1 MRTET
6 IDLAV
11 ADGTRMRARVAR
23 PQGGG
28 PHPGLLVFQEAYG
41 VNAHI
46 KDVAGRFA
54 RAGYVAIAP
63 ELFHRTA
70 PAGFEGDYAAFSSV
84 EQHMQALTVAG
95 LEADIRAAHGWLAAA
110 RQIDPRRL
118 ACVGYCMGGRVS
130 FIAATTTVALRA
142 AVAFYGGGI
151 APALLDRAPRAQ
163 APVLFFWGGRDKHI
177 PPPQRRAVVDALAAA
192 GKPFVNVVFSEADH
206 AFFCDARPNFHASAA
221 SQAWALTLAFL
232 GDALR

>member
-11 ADGTRMRARVAR
+11 ADGTRMRAHVAR
-23 PQGGG
+23 PEDGG
-28 PHPGLLVFQEAYG
+28 PHPGLLLFQEAYG

-54 RAGYVAIAP
+54 SAGYVAIAP

-70 PAGFEGDYAAFSSV
+70 PAGFEGDYRAFASV
-84 EQHMQALTVAG
+84 ARHFQALTVAG
-95 LEADIRAAHGWLAAA
+95 LEADIRAAHAWLAAA
-110 RQIDPRRL
+110 RRTDPQRL
-118 ACVGYCMGGRVS
+118 ACVGFCMGGRVS
-130 FIAATTTVALRA
+130 FVAATAGVPLRA

-163 APVLFFWGGRDKHI
+163 APLLFFWGGRDQHI
-177 PPPQRRAVVDALAAA
+177 APEQRRAVVDALAAA

-206 AFFCDARPNFHASAA
+206 AFFCDARPNFHRTAA
-221 SQAWALTLAFL
+221 AQAWALMLAFL
-232 GDALR
+232 GDALH

>member
-1 MRTET
+1 
-6 IDLAV
+6 
-11 ADGTRMRARVAR
+11 MRAHVAR

-54 RAGYVAIAP
+54 RAGY
-63 ELFHRTA
+63 
-70 PAGFEGDYAAFSSV
+70 
-84 EQHMQALTVAG
+84 
-95 LEADIRAAHGWLAAA
+95 
-110 RQIDPRRL
+110 
-118 ACVGYCMGGRVS
+118 
-130 FIAATTTVALRA
+130 
-142 AVAFYGGGI
+142 GGI

-177 PPPQRRAVVDALAAA
+177 PPPQRRAVVDALATA

-221 SQAWALTLAFL
+221 AQAWALTLAFL
-232 GDALR
+232 GVPLR

>member
-6 IDLAV
+6 IELAI
-11 ADGTRMRARVAR
+11 ADGTRMRAHAAR
-23 PQGGG
+23 PEDGG
-28 PHPGLLVFQEAYG
+28 PHPGILLFQEAYG

-95 LEADIRAAHGWLAAA
+95 LEADIRAAHEWLAAA

-118 ACVGYCMGGRVS
+118 ACVGFCMGGRVS
-130 FIAATTTVALRA
+130 FIAATSPVPLRA

-151 APALLDRAPRAQ
+151 APALLDRTPRAQ
-163 APVLFFWGGRDKHI
+163 APVLFFWGGRDQHI
-177 PPPQRRAVVDALAAA
+177 PPEQRRAVVDALAAA
-192 GKPFVNVVFSEADH
+192 GKPFVNVVFTDAAH
-206 AFFCDARPNFHASAA
+206 AFFCDARPNFHPTATA
-221 SQAWALTLAFL
+221 QAWALTLAFL